1 MNILENNRDVLYRLY
16 NEYPESL
23 NELRIEGNYLVY
35 RDLKTDISEFNIERL
50 VNENSSF
57 AASISVLSSEDIFKI
72 VRFHSEMITSTLEMD
87 SKNNA
92 SNKERMEVIKQEN
105 PLMRNINVIS
115 RIKDGYTEEFV
126 VIVDSMGV
134 SNVFKNDYNVNIFDI
149 YESLKYSHVDRDV
162 TPDELVDAINR
173 RLHRIRLDGVDQFSD
188 KDTVT
193 EDFENK
199 MDKVNNPYKDDKMYR
214 VLGNQENDIAVVQ
227 DLHDGTNNS
236 LVTFDNNEFG
246 DLMVESHN
254 QNTNGDA
261 STYQGDNSEN
271 STISLEDDI
280 KKDVVA
286 RLITTREFYDF
297 LDSDSELTPEQRNNV
312 DLYYAYLGDL
322 IMYED
327 YLLDELKAILNSF
340 RAYVDGL
347 ENMEPESLNGKQK
360 EAIDKNVELTLKK
373 DGNNNL
379 EYSQV
384 ENKVKKL
391 VLQNPDVY
399 ENAGSVGVIQ
409 VIAFIIGITI
419 ILTAVTLYL
428 LG

>member
-72 VRFHSEMITSTLEMD
+72 VRLHSEMITSTLEMD

-173 RLHRIRLDGVDQFSD
+173 RLHRIRLDGVDQFID

-246 DLMVESHN
+246 ELMVESHN

-286 RLITTREFYDF
+286 RLITTREFYDL

>member
-1 MNILENNRDVLYRLY
+1 MNILENNREVLYRLY

-23 NELRIEGNYLVY
+23 NKLRIEGNYLVY

-72 VRFHSEMITSTLEMD
+72 VRLHSEMITSTLEMD

-173 RLHRIRLDGVDQFSD
+173 RLHRIRLDGVDQFID

-199 MDKVNNPYKDDKMYR
+199 MDKVNNPYKDDNMYR

-261 STYQGDNSEN
+261 STYQGDNNEN

-286 RLITTREFYDF
+286 RLITTREFYDL

-312 DLYYAYLGDL
+312 DLYYDYLGDL